1 VNLLAVPLV
10 FAALGF
16 ASDCLP
22 YGQPVTIRGKLTL
35 HDENGYRRWVA
46 LNPERPICTVDDQI
60 KPVAELQTVST
71 EGAEE
76 RERLHRLVGYEVMVS
91 GKLFG
96 ATTGVII
103 DVTDVQPV
111 DPAAILKPKA
121 RDVTAYDVLIVAGTR
136 LTKEAREVGTSELLT
151 PPDAYAPHW
160 MTESDVLF
168 VSCRRGY
175 EIESGNEDPR
185 EHGLCPLD
193 QMCGL
198 AVQKKEVVTMRMR
211 CRRKWPRSPGNP
223 PAPVESVPGAF

>member
-10 FAALGF
+10 FGALGF
-16 ASDCLP
+16 ASDLP

-35 HDENGYRRWVA
+35 HDENGYRQWVA
-46 LNPERPICTVDDQI
+46 LNPERAICVVGQT
-60 KPVAELQTVST
+60 KLVAELQVIST
-71 EGAEE
+71 GRAEGLE
-76 RERLHRLVGYEVMVS
+76 RLVGNAVVVC

-96 ATTGVII
+96 ATTGVLI

-111 DPAAILKPKA
+111 DPAALLKPKA
-121 RDVTAYDVLIVAGTR
+121 RDVTAYDVLIVAGAR

-175 EIESGNEDPR
+175 EIESGNVEPP

-198 AVQKKEVVTMRMR
+198 SVQDREIVTMKMR
-211 CRRKWPRSPGNP
+211 CRKKWPRSPGNP
-223 PAPVESVPGAF
+223 PPPVESVPGAF